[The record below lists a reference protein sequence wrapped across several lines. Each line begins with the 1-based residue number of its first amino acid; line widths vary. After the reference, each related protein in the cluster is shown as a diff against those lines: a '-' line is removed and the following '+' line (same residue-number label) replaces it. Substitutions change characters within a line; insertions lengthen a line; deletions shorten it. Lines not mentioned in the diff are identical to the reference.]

1 MKLPKVPWKS
11 MAAIGG
17 MIHYCREA
25 LGSAESPKALPI
37 RYGQNNVATELL
49 ALALVPA
56 PATRRYD
63 QLNDAIHQ

>member
-1 MKLPKVPWKS
+1 MKLSNVPWKNI
-11 MAAIGG
+11 ATIGG

-25 LGSAESPKALPI
+25 LGSAGSPKALPI

-49 ALALVPA
+49 ALVPA